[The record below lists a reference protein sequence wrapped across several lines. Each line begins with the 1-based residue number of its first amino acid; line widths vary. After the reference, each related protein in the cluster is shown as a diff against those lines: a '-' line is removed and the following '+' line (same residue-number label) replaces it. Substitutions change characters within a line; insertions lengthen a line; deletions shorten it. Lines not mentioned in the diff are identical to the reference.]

1 LVIGEFILY
10 NKIMG
15 VDKGFDFYPPL
26 TDSDVDK
33 VSRLPDNVKEYSVLT
48 TSLKI

>member
-1 LVIGEFILY
+1 
-10 NKIMG
+10 MG

-26 TDSDVDK
+26 TDSDGDK
-33 VSRLPDNVKEYSVLT
+33 VSRLPDNVKEYQALT